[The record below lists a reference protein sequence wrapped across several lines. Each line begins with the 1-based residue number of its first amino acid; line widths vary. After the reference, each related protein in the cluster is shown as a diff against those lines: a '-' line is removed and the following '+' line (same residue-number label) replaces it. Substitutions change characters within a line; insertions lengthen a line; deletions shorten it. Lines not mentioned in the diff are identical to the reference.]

1 MKEDKD
7 EVRRLLG
14 VLHTLMRMLGV
25 SNREIER
32 RLKLHPSSLTRLFNG
47 QVEAKLEL
55 VLGIARALGL
65 DYSELFA
72 FSYPEGSAPEPSEA
86 ALRVRSLLEGLQPP
100 KRRPAPPQPKDD
112 DYSDVVRS
120 VRELVERMKEGEET
134 EAPKK
139 TRRQG

>member
-7 EVRRLLG
+7 EVRRLLN

-72 FSYPEGSAPEPSEA
+72 FCYPEGSAPEPSESA
-86 ALRVRSLLEGLQPP
+86 RKIRSLLEGLQPP
-100 KRRPAPPQPKDD
+100 KRRPAPPPPDDD

-120 VRELVERMKEGEET
+120 VRELVERMKEDES
-134 EAPKK
+134 PKK
-139 TRRQG
+139 TRRGV

>member
-1 MKEDKD
+1 MREDKD
-7 EVRRLLG
+7 EVRRLLN

-72 FSYPEGSAPEPSEA
+72 FCYPESSSPEPSESA
-86 ALRVRSLLEGLQPP
+86 RKIRSLLEGLQPP
-100 KRRPAPPQPKDD
+100 KRRPVAPPED

-120 VRELVERMKEGEET
+120 VRELVERMKVDES
-134 EAPKK
+134 PKK
-139 TRRQG
+139 TRGGG